1 MGGLCTTGGS
11 VTSPPVPVN
20 LRWLYGGSVVRL
32 PAFTSNSPSSL
43 ESAHF
48 VIRMS
53 SEDKVKSLS
62 KHKLTFFK
70 ESCMIL
76 SGTGVR
82 EPPEQQP
89 QGSSVF
95 LGRVS
100 FSAPGSHTPYGAGD
114 LLCLLREVGGGRLFR
129 RRRSRPSVPDSYPS

>member
-1 MGGLCTTGGS
+1 
-11 VTSPPVPVN
+11 
-20 LRWLYGGSVVRL
+20 
-32 PAFTSNSPSSL
+32 
-43 ESAHF
+43 
-48 VIRMS
+48 
-53 SEDKVKSLS
+53 
-62 KHKLTFFK
+62 
-70 ESCMIL
+70 MIL

-129 RRRSRPSVPDSYPS
+129 RRRRDPQFLILIQADWGPSSNHRGLC